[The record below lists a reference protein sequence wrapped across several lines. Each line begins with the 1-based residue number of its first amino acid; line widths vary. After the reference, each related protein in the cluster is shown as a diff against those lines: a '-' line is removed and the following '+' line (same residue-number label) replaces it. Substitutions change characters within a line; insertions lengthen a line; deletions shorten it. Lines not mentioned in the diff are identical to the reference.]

1 MNRFNKVE
9 AVSFLLSEKLN
20 SFEGKPIKSKIMKKL
35 ITCVLFSIILFLG
48 CSLSNK
54 EKLIKEYEETF
65 DGKTKIDLS
74 FKVKDT
80 QFIGTITGKDSLDYF
95 VKIFKERFSDSPK
108 TPEEILKQINIELP
122 KCEKSLND
130 INKDIDKYKNSGDD
144 YQTLQNWL
152 DRNEPTVLF
161 MRKAHYGIEKYISI
175 QEKIIGNKWQ
185 CTFTIKNPI
194 LNNAKQEITNQYI
207 FNDDNSKIITRVD

>member
-1 MNRFNKVE
+1 
-9 AVSFLLSEKLN
+9 
-20 SFEGKPIKSKIMKKL
+20 MKKL
-35 ITCVLFSIILFLG
+35 ITYFLFSTVLLLG

-80 QFIGTITGKDSLDYF
+80 QFIGAITGKDSLNYF
-95 VKIFKERFSDSPK
+95 VKIFKERFSDSPE
-108 TPEEILKQINIELP
+108 TPEEILKQLKIELP
-122 KCEKSLND
+122 KSEKSLDD
-130 INKDIDKYKNSGDD
+130 INKAIDKDKNSGDD

-152 DRNEPTVLF
+152 DKYEPTVLF
-161 MRKAHYGIEKYISI
+161 MRKAHDGIEKYISI
-175 QEKIIGNKWQ
+175 KGKILANKWQ
-185 CTFTIKNPI
+185 CTYTIKNPI

-207 FNDDNSKIITRVD
+207 FNTENSKILVRVE